1 MVWLAGGGDRE
12 CGGALVWLSFWVSP
26 SDLLGFW
33 PYLLSHLGIWQSAED
48 SPLVP
53 SMSTASKKK
62 MASLWV
68 SLGSF
73 GQIGDRDGLD
83 E

>member
-1 MVWLAGGGDRE
+1 M
-12 CGGALVWLSFWVSP
+12 VWLSFWVSQ

-33 PYLLSHLGIWQSAED
+33 PHLLSHLGIWQSAED

-53 SMSTASKKK
+53 SMFAASKK